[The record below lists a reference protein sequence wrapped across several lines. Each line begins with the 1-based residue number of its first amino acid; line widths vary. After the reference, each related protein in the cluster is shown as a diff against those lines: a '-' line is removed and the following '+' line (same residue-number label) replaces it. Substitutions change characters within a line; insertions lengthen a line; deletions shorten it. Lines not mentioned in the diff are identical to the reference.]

1 MWPPEHERKLGNF
14 FSGNQE
20 EPVDVSIVVPL
31 LNEEESVESL
41 YSSVKGVMELI
52 GKEYEILFV
61 DDGSTDG
68 TFEALAKI
76 SKRDNKVKVIR
87 FRRNFGQTAA
97 MSAGFDYASGSIIVT
112 MDGDLQNDP
121 RDIPRL
127 LEKMERGYDIVS
139 GWRVN
144 RKDKLVSRK
153 LPSKI
158 ANWLIGVVTG
168 VKLHDYGCSLKAYRA
183 EVIKNVH
190 LYGEMHRFIP
200 ALASWFGANI
210 TEIPVNHYSRKYGRT
225 KYGIS
230 RTLRVVLDLI
240 TVKFLLEFST
250 RPLQMFG
257 LVGMV
262 SFTAGLLIN
271 LYLTFLKL
279 AFGAPLAS
287 RPLLLLGILL
297 MFLGVQFITI
307 GLLAEL
313 QVRTYHEAQGKPIYV
328 VKEIL

>member
-1 MWPPEHERKLGNF
+1 MWPPEHERKLGNLL
-14 FSGNQE
+14 SGNQE

-68 TFEALAKI
+68 TFEALSKI
-76 SKRDNKVKVIR
+76 NKRDSKVKVIR

-97 MSAGFDYASGSIIVT
+97 MSAGFDYANGGIIVT

-158 ANWLIGVVTG
+158 ANWLIGKVTG

-257 LVGMV
+257 LVGII

-271 LYLTFLKL
+271 LYLTLLKL

-328 VKEIL
+328 VKEVL